1 MTPVNAL
8 GSGQAQVLAA
18 VLHRAPNGPVS
29 IIDIARD
36 LGIRTTTVR
45 RHLARLAAWG
55 LVHPHVDERHVTP
68 LVRPMT
74 LEQAAAAAERVYDD
88 ERRAALRQQD
98 DPSSTSDPLRLD
110 RTGND

>member
-1 MTPVNAL
+1 MTPANAL

-18 VLHRAPNGPVS
+18 ILHRAPNGPVS

-36 LGIRTTTVR
+36 LDLRTSTVR

-74 LEQAAAAAERVYDD
+74 PEQAARYVKERT
-88 ERRAALRQQD
+88 
-98 DPSSTSDPLRLD
+98 P
-110 RTGND
+110 

>member
-18 VLHRAPNGPVS
+18 ILHRAPNGPVS

-36 LGIRTTTVR
+36 LGLRTTTVR
-45 RHLARLAAWG
+45 RHLTHLAAWG

-68 LVRPMT
+68 LVRPLS
-74 LEQAAAAAERVYDD
+74 LEQAARTVKDLRPLSRVVGRMS
-88 ERRAALRQQD
+88 EGPPCANR
-98 DPSSTSDPLRLD
+98 TTPLPHP
-110 RTGND
+110 TH